1 MKKRNILLIAA
12 LAVCVGLCVWFLNAS
27 ICIGRIENRTEE
39 QWSQLHVYMNE
50 EITVDFPLPEGKRTC
65 LFQYETGR
73 GSFSVKITDA
83 KGNILHSDTTSET
96 GSIAFEAD
104 SDLKLWIKGDGH
116 GGVFSLLQREE
127 PVYHIGQE
135 VNLGLLLDGT
145 HSGGEFTATYDL
157 RKADGNFLNFF
168 VENRGNEPV
177 IISINGEYDRTIL
190 PGESGHTSAPISV
203 TVMTQPMTV
212 KCISA
217 SGDNIDIYWKVA
229 QRTKTSG

>member
-1 MKKRNILLIAA
+1 
-12 LAVCVGLCVWFLNAS
+12 
-27 ICIGRIENRTEE
+27 
-39 QWSQLHVYMNE
+39 MNE

-127 PVYHIGQE
+127 PLYHIGQE

-190 PGESGHTSAPISV
+190 PGESSHTSAPISV